1 MSLLSMNELRVLM
14 EKPEGLCVSI
24 FMPTHRAGEQTRQDP
39 IRLKNLIREAQR
51 QLTDTGLTSKET
63 KELLKPVK
71 ELLRDDFF
79 WQHQSDGLAVFSS
92 AGLFRC
98 YRLPLSFDELVV
110 ITHRFHIKPLL
121 PLLTSD
127 GRFYILALS
136 QNKVRLVESTR
147 YTASEVVLEDVP
159 ESLADTLRYD
169 SERGIQLHTAAPV
182 GKGGRQAI
190 FHGHGDGIDDAKANI
205 LKYFRQIDAGLGE
218 LLQGERAPLI
228 VAGVDYLL
236 PIYAKANTYPYLLD
250 GGVVGN
256 PEELS
261 TTEELR
267 NLAWAIAEP
276 YFIKARTEA
285 SARYQKLSG
294 TQQVSKD
301 LAKVVPESYRGRIEV
316 LFVAVGVQSWGTFDL
331 ESGQITLHQQE
342 VQPGDED
349 LLDFAAIHTLLNG
362 GVVFAVAPE
371 QMPGKANVAAVFRY

>member
-14 EKPEGLCVSI
+14 EKPEGPCVSI

-39 IRLKNLIREAQR
+39 IRLKNLIREAQNR
-51 QLTDTGLTSKET
+51 LTGAGLTSKEA

-71 ELLRDDFF
+71 GLLREDFF
-79 WQHQSDGLAVFSS
+79 WQHQSDGLAIFSS

-110 ITHRFHIKPLL
+110 ATHRFHIKPLL

-136 QNKVRLVESTR
+136 QNKVGLVEGTR
-147 YTASEVVLEDVP
+147 YTASEVALADVP

-169 SERGIQLHTAAPV
+169 SERNIQLHTAAPV
-182 GKGGRQAI
+182 GKGGQPAI
-190 FHGHGDGIDDAKANI
+190 FHGHGEGIDDAKANI
-205 LKYFRQIDAGLGE
+205 LKYFRQIDAGLSK
-218 LLQGERAPLI
+218 LLHGERVPLI
-228 VAGVDYLL
+228 LAGVDYLL

-250 GGVVGN
+250 DGVTGN

-261 TTEELR
+261 TEELR
-267 NLAWAIAEP
+267 NRAWAIAEP
-276 YFIKARTEA
+276 YFTKERAEA
-285 SARYQKLSG
+285 SARYQQFSG
-294 TQQVSKD
+294 TQQASDD
-301 LAKVVPESYRGRIEV
+301 LMKVVPASYHGRIEM
-316 LFVAVGVQSWGTFDL
+316 LFVAVGVQSWGTFDMDR
-331 ESGQITLHQQE
+331 GQITLHQQE

-349 LLDFAAIHTLLNG
+349 LLDFAAMHTLLNG

-371 QMPGKANVAAVFRY
+371 QMPDKANVVAVFRY

>member
-1 MSLLSMNELRVLM
+1 MNELRILM

-51 QLTDTGLTSKET
+51 QLISAGLTSKET

-71 ELLRDDFF
+71 ELLREAFF
-79 WQHQSDGLAVFSS
+79 WQHQNDGLAIFSS
-92 AGLFRC
+92 AGLFRY

-110 ITHRFHIKPLL
+110 VTRRFHIKPLL

-136 QNKVRLVESTR
+136 QNKVRLVEGTR
-147 YTASEVVLEDVP
+147 YTASEVALEDVP

-169 SERGIQLHTAAPV
+169 SERNIQLHTAAPV
-182 GKGGRQAI
+182 GKGGQSAI
-190 FHGHGDGIDDAKANI
+190 FHGHGDGIDDAKTNI

-228 VAGVDYLL
+228 LAGVDYLL
-236 PIYAKANTYPYLLD
+236 PVYAKANTYSYLLD
-250 GGVVGN
+250 DGVTGN

-261 TTEELR
+261 TEELR
-267 NLAWAIAEP
+267 NRAWAIAEP
-276 YFIKARTEA
+276 CFTKERTEA
-285 SARYQKLSG
+285 SARYQQFSG
-294 TQQVSKD
+294 TQQASSD
-301 LAKVVPESYRGRIEV
+301 PMKVVPASYHGRIEM
-316 LFVAVGVQSWGTFDL
+316 LFVAVGVQSWGTFDM
-331 ESGQITLHQQE
+331 ERGQIALHQQE
-342 VQPGDED
+342 VQSGDED

-362 GVVFAVAPE
+362 GVVFAVALE
-371 QMPGKANVAAVFRY
+371 QMPDKANVAAVFRY

>member
-1 MSLLSMNELRVLM
+1 MSLLSKSELRVLM

-51 QLTDTGLTSKET
+51 QLTEAGLTSRET
-63 KELLKPVK
+63 KELLKPIK
-71 ELLRDDFF
+71 GLLRDEFF
-79 WQHQSDGLAVFSS
+79 WQHQNDGLAIFSS
-92 AGLFRC
+92 AGQFRC

-147 YTASEVVLEDVP
+147 YTASEVALEDVP
-159 ESLADTLRYD
+159 ESLADILRYD
-169 SERGIQLHTAAPV
+169 SERSIQLHTAAPV
-182 GKGGRQAI
+182 GKGGQQAI

-218 LLQGERAPLI
+218 LLRGEHAPLI
-228 VAGVDYLL
+228 LAGVDYLL
-236 PIYAKANTYPYLLD
+236 PIYAKANTYAYLLD
-250 GGVVGN
+250 DGVTGN
-256 PEELS
+256 PDDLG
-261 TTEELR
+261 TEELR
-267 NLAWAIAEP
+267 NRAWAIAEP
-276 YFIKARTEA
+276 YFIKGRREA
-285 SARYQKLSG
+285 SARYQQLSG
-294 TQQVSKD
+294 TQQASND
-301 LAKVVPESYRGRIEV
+301 LMKVVPESYHGRIEV
-316 LFVAVGVQSWGTFDL
+316 LFVAVGVQSWGTFDV
-331 ESGQITLHQQE
+331 ESSQIVLHQQE

-371 QMPGKANVAAVFRY
+371 QMPDKANVAAVFRY